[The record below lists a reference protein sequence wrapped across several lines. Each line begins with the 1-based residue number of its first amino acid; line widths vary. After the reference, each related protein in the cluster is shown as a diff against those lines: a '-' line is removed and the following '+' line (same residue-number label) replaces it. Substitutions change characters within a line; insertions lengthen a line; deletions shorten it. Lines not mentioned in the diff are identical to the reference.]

1 TDVESPHGI
10 PLDLLDRLLIIQT
23 KPYSENEI
31 REIIKIRAEELD
43 IAIDEAGIE
52 ELTKIGAQTS
62 LRYAIQLIEPASI
75 VAKKNGRQIITAE
88 DVRYAAGLFMDVK
101 KSLNYVKEYE
111 SLMLK

>member
-1 TDVESPHGI
+1 M
-10 PLDLLDRLLIIQT
+10 LIIQT

-43 IAIDEAGIE
+43 VAIDEAGIE

-75 VAKKNGRQIITAE
+75 VAKRKGRHIITAE

-101 KSLNYVKEYE
+101 KSINYVKEYE

>member
-1 TDVESPHGI
+1 
-10 PLDLLDRLLIIQT
+10 LLDRLLIIQT
-23 KPYSENEI
+23 KPYSQDEI

-62 LRYAIQLIEPASI
+62 LRYAVQLIEPASI
-75 VAKKNGRQIITAE
+75 VAKRNGRQIITAE
-88 DVRYAAGLFMDVK
+88 DVRYTAGLFMDVK
-101 KSLNYVKEYE
+101 RSINYVKEYE